1 MKIAIAMSGGIDSS
15 VAAYLLKRAG
25 FDVTGFTLVLTD
37 KNDNQHIEDARVTA
51 DIIGIEHK
59 VIDFKAEFQEQILS
73 YFTEEYL
80 KGRTPNPCIKCNRTI
95 KFGMFLFDK
104 LKGYGDKIATGHY
117 AKITFNADEEKYY
130 LMKGKDPKKDQ
141 SYFLSTLNQGQL
153 SRIIFPIS
161 GYLKSEIIQMGKE
174 LKFPAVQTRESN
186 ELCFIEQGHY
196 SDYIKSISNLELVPG
211 VIEYIDG
218 TKLGEHTGI
227 INYTI
232 GQRKGLGLTWKE
244 PLYVIKILQDENK
257 IIVGENE
264 HLFSSDFIV
273 KEFFWVDE
281 EFKNKPKFSAEV
293 KIRYLNPPTSAEIIN
308 NADGSVL
315 IKFQKPV
322 RAITPGQHAAVYFDD
337 SVVGGGSIN

>member
-25 FDVTGFTLVLTD
+25 FDVTGFTLVLID
-37 KNDNQHIEDARVTA
+37 KNNNQHIEDARITA
-51 DIIGIEHK
+51 DLIGIEHK
-59 VIDFKAEFQEQILS
+59 VLDFRAEFQKQILS
-73 YFTEEYL
+73 YFTAEYL

-95 KFGMFLFDK
+95 KFGMFLFEK

-117 AKITFNADEEKYY
+117 AKIEFNADEQKYY
-130 LMKGKDPKKDQ
+130 LKKGKDPKKDQ
-141 SYFLSTLNQGQL
+141 SYFLSTLNQDQL

-161 GYLKSEIIQMGKE
+161 DYLKRDIIKIGEEQ
-174 LKFPAVQTRESN
+174 KFPAVQTRESN
-186 ELCFIEQGHY
+186 ELCFIETGHY
-196 SDYIKSISNLELVPG
+196 SDYIKSVSNLKVETG
-211 VIEYIDG
+211 DIEYIDG

-227 INYTI
+227 INYTL

-244 PLYVIKILQDENK
+244 PLYVIRILPDKNK

-264 HLFSSDFIV
+264 HLFSTDFIV

-281 EFKNKPKFSAEV
+281 GFKNKTKFSAEV

-308 NADGSVL
+308 NEDGSVL

-322 RAITPGQHAAVYFDD
+322 RAITPGQHAAVYFKD